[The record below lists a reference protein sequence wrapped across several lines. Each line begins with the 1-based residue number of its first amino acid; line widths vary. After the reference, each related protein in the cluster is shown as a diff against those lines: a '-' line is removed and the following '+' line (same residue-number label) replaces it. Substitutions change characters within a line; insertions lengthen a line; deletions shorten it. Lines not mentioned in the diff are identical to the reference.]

1 MERVRDHER
10 KDHEIRNQRKVRE
23 KRPGK
28 TPGKNARE
36 KTPRKYVVDG
46 NSSKTWVG
54 TNLSEGTGWDDR

>member
-28 TPGKNARE
+28 TPGKNAQEIRRRW
-36 KTPRKYVVDG
+36 K
-46 NSSKTWVG
+46 
-54 TNLSEGTGWDDR
+54 

>member
-28 TPGKNARE
+28 TPGKKRPGNTSSMEIAA
-36 KTPRKYVVDG
+36 KHGWVQICRKEP
-46 NSSKTWVG
+46 VG
-54 TNLSEGTGWDDR
+54 MTVE